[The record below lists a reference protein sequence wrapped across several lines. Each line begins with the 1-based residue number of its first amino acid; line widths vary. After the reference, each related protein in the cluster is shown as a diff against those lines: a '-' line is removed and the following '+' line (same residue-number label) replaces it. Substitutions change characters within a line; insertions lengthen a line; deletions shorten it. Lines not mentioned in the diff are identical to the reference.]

1 MIDKLDVRLPSLT
14 LFRQEPRE
22 FMLESRYFKNSTRT
36 MPSGRYEWVTDF
48 RPIGIDAR
56 LNYSLKRNEGEP
68 HKGEHKLELIDTG
81 VKSFSQ
87 LSALVEQVV
96 EGPIDDLELMRIDLC
111 ADICEV
117 PVDWFLN
124 RIRVKY
130 KRIAYEMGNLKYQR
144 IGKAG
149 IQTISAGRRP
159 NIVRIY
165 DKIAEYKEQFNKLN
179 RKPRPGSEGLT
190 LKSEFGVS
198 DSATITRIERQFG
211 GGRLPDGIGCF
222 GKLPLLPDYD
232 PFTNIEII
240 NGGAAYVPTVK
251 ECGFDTWLT
260 GTHLRQLQD
269 EMGLQQ
275 FRRWLNVNAQGNG
288 ARYRKKYSSFLEPW
302 FDARVTSKTLFE
314 VYRESVK
321 KQLAA

>member
-1 MIDKLDVRLPSLT
+1 
-14 LFRQEPRE
+14 
-22 FMLESRYFKNSTRT
+22 
-36 MPSGRYEWVTDF
+36 MPSGRYEWATDF

-56 LNYSLKRNEGEP
+56 LNYSLKRKEGQS
-68 HKGEHKLELIDTG
+68 HNGEHKLELIDTG

-117 PVDWFLN
+117 PVAWFLN

-165 DKIAEYKEQFNKLN
+165 DKIAEYKEQLN
-179 RKPRPGSEGLT
+179 RRNRKRSCDSDALT

-198 DSATITRIERQFG
+198 DSATITRVERQFG
-211 GGRLPDGIGCF
+211 GGRLPDGVGCF
-222 GKLPLLPDYD
+222 GKLARLPDYD
-232 PFTNIEII
+232 PFTNIEIV
-240 NGGAAYVPTVK
+240 NGSAAYLPTIK
-251 ECGFDTWLT
+251 ECGFDTWVT
-260 GTHLRQLQD
+260 GTRLRELQD
-269 EMGLQQ
+269 EMGVQQ
-275 FRRWLNVNAQGNG
+275 FRRWLNANSAGNG
-288 ARYRKKYSSFLEPW
+288 TRCRKTYSQFLEPR
-302 FDARVTSKTLFE
+302 FDTRLTSETLFE
-314 VYRESVK
+314 VYRESVT